1 MQKDPLKK
9 EHMFTFMQGILE
21 NGHAEVAHPIH
32 GVQERWYLPIFA
44 VYHPKKPNQIRG
56 VFDSSAKH
64 CGVSLND
71 VLLSG
76 PDLLNSLLGVLMRFR
91 REPIAIMT
99 DVRQMFYCFRVKD
112 EHKDYLRFLWY
123 HRNDPN
129 GELVDYR
136 MRVHVFGNSPS
147 PAVASYGLKKIA
159 YLSKQT
165 FGEDVA
171 NFLQR
176 DFYVDD
182 GLTSLPSEAQAID
195 LLK

>member
-1 MQKDPLKK
+1 MVPPDIW
-9 EHMFTFMQGILE
+9 G
-21 NGHAEVAHPIH
+21 
-32 GVQERWYLPIFA
+32 LP
-44 VYHPKKPNQIRG
+44 PQKPNQIRG

-123 HRNDPN
+123 RRNDPN

-136 MRVHVFGNSPS
+136 MRVHVFGNSTS
-147 PAVASYGLKKIA
+147 PAV
-159 YLSKQT
+159 
-165 FGEDVA
+165 
-171 NFLQR
+171 
-176 DFYVDD
+176 
-182 GLTSLPSEAQAID
+182 TS
-195 LLK
+195 